1 MTDIGKTEVQ
11 KETLYSSSS
20 ERGLGTVRPFMRT
33 SFNRNSQ
40 RSESYWSK
48 AYRAPEE
55 HWTLCRWT
63 VNVGKMSPLLSSGN
77 GSVYCLFLWDLW
89 QRSDWREH
97 SGFFSKK
104 QMKAEQ
110 NHELRA
116 WTCRVPILP
125 HAVLNGTGAA
135 IYLNFIPFMKLSS
148 AKFNTELTLKLG
160 QHRQLQPWYV
170 IFEVYLCRARW
181 MLWSLWR
188 PSNSKIFYDAPCWAM
203 WPGKRWWVLT
213 PSLLKSYQVCMWDAA
228 EEKTPS

>member
-1 MTDIGKTEVQ
+1 MESTWWGVPHKLGDALLLKDEVLLLNFRSTSCFLVTDTGKIEVQ
-11 KETLYSSSS
+11 KATMYSSSS
-20 ERGLGTVRPFMRT
+20 ERGLGTVGSFVRT
-33 SFNRNSQ
+33 FFKRNSQ
-40 RSESYWSK
+40 CSESYWSK

-110 NHELRA
+110 NHERRA
-116 WTCRVPILP
+116 SIWRVPILP
-125 HAVLNGTGAA
+125 HAVSSGTGAA
-135 IYLNFIPFMKLSS
+135 IYLNFISFMKFNS

-160 QHRQLQPWYV
+160 QHREQLQPWYV
-170 IFEVYLCRARW
+170 IF
-181 MLWSLWR
+181 
-188 PSNSKIFYDAPCWAM
+188 
-203 WPGKRWWVLT
+203 
-213 PSLLKSYQVCMWDAA
+213 
-228 EEKTPS
+228 